1 MKVVCDTSPICYL
14 LLIEQVDILPQLF
27 SQVIIPQAV
36 RDELLAERS
45 SVIIQN
51 WISHPPPWLDIR
63 FVPSPLLELPT
74 KLGKGEREAISLA
87 LTLGGMLIV
96 LDDFEARTAA
106 LSLKLTVTGLLA
118 VLYRAATQELLD
130 FPGTIKRLEQTTFR
144 ASPTL
149 LQSFLEKYRKSLAD
163 N

>member
-27 SQVIIPQAV
+27 SQVIVPQAV

-45 SVIIQN
+45 SAIIQD
-51 WISHPPPWLDIR
+51 WISHPPSWLDIQ
-63 FVPSPLLELPT
+63 FVPYPLLGLPK
-74 KLGKGEREAISLA
+74 KLGMGEREAISLA

-96 LDDFEARTAA
+96 LDDFEARQAA
-106 LSLKLTVTGLLA
+106 LSLKLTVTGLLGI
-118 VLYRAATQELLD
+118 LYRAATQELLD
-130 FPGTIKRLEQTTFR
+130 FPSTIKRLQQTTFR

-149 LQSFLEKYRKSLAD
+149 LQSFLEKYQKSLEE